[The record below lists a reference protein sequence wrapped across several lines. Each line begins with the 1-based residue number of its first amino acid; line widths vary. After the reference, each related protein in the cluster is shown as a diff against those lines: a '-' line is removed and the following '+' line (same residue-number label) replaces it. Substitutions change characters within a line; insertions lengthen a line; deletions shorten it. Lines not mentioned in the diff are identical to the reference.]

1 MIYKPNTLLIE
12 QAKNG
17 FLVYVNYEFSASSMK
32 QTPYVFETMESLLK
46 FVQNE
51 MSTKTT
57 KDEIIQ
63 DESEERLKY

>member
-1 MIYKPNTLLIE
+1 MDSKNNLLIE
-12 QAKNG
+12 PAKNG
-17 FLVYVNYEFSASSMK
+17 FLVYVNYYFSQTSCK
-32 QTPYVFETMESLLK
+32 PTPYVFETMESLLN